1 MFFSRLVV
9 KNRFVRKEMLQVK
22 FFVQEEVWNIFQLL
36 EDREIVVKKI

>member
-9 KNRFVRKEMLQVK
+9 KNCFVMKEMLQVK